1 MEIRRLS
8 LKVSGD
14 EKTPLVKVETA
25 ARFRSSKFQSS
36 LLPCSRQSSSGHRLL
51 EGYGGSYMVKCS
63 VSSNTLSKEL
73 LEGCG
78 IYSRRLYGK

>member
-25 ARFRSSKFQSS
+25 ARFGVRSSKARCCHVVDKAVQVIDC
-36 LLPCSRQSSSGHRLL
+36 LRA
-51 EGYGGSYMVKCS
+51 MVEA
-63 VSSNTLSKEL
+63 TW
-73 LEGCG
+73 
-78 IYSRRLYGK
+78 

>member
-1 MEIRRLS
+1 MAEAKAQLKHKHKRGTMEIRRLS

-36 LLPCSRQSSSGHRLL
+36 LLPCS
-51 EGYGGSYMVKCS
+51 
-63 VSSNTLSKEL
+63 
-73 LEGCG
+73 
-78 IYSRRLYGK
+78 